1 LEFFAVS
8 LDMIKTY
15 LYILLLLAIR
25 ISAQSNEN
33 EGLIYGGKK
42 QIDQVIETQFTI
54 PKVLLTSNFDVNPTV
69 FFDID
74 SAGNPVN
81 ITFEG
86 VTNNVLRKETL
97 RMLRFLRFR
106 KTKNEEGLMYPY
118 SFSYHMTTAKYNK
131 LFKQRSKSPIKKSVP
146 ADSSYIIYTKADKS
160 PEYYKNGEEGLKEY
174 ILSEIEYPKA
184 AIEKSVEGTVVV
196 EFVVETNGYI
206 TGITVLQ
213 GLGAGCSDVAL
224 RIIKETKWQ
233 PATLG
238 GKLVRY
244 KMSYPITFNLH
255 NINKDAS
262 STIGGY

>member
-1 LEFFAVS
+1 MLRTHLNIFFLFFAVQ
-8 LDMIKTY
+8 
-15 LYILLLLAIR
+15 

-33 EGLIYGGKK
+33 ESLIYGGKK
-42 QIDQVIETQFTI
+42 QVDQIIETQLTL
-54 PKVLLTSNFDVNPTV
+54 PKVLLTSNFDVNPV
-69 FFDID
+69 VYFDLD

-86 VTNNVLRKETL
+86 VTNNILRKETQ
-97 RMLRFLRFR
+97 RMLRFMRFR

-131 LFKQRSKSPIKKSVP
+131 LLKQRSKNFLKRPIP

-174 ILSEIEYPKA
+174 VLSEIEYPKL
-184 AIEKSVEGTVVV
+184 AIEKSVEGTVVI

-206 TGITVLQ
+206 TGITLLQ
-213 GLGAGCSDVAL
+213 GLGAGCSDEAL
-224 RIIKETKWQ
+224 RLIKETKWQ
-233 PATLG
+233 PAVLN
-238 GKLVRY
+238 GKYVRY
-244 KMSYPITFNLH
+244 KTNYPITFSLR